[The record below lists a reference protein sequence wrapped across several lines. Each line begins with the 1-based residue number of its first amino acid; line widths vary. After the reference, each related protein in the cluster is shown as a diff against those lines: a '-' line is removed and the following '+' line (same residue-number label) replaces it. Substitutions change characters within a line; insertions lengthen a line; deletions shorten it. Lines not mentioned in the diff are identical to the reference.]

1 MRFKVGD
8 ILRNT
13 ITNEE
18 APVARIADTDPDNIG
33 YVVCL
38 NPDSRWQLPAR
49 ESLWP
54 ERQVKAA
61 KKQTP
66 DPVL

>member
-1 MRFKVGD
+1 M
-8 ILRNT
+8 LRNT

-18 APVARIADTDPDNIG
+18 APVVRIADIDPGNIG

-38 NPDSRWQLPAR
+38 IPDSRWHLSAR
-49 ESLWP
+49 ESFWP

-61 KKQTP
+61 KKQIP
-66 DPVL
+66 DPLV